1 MPASEHSAQSIDEL
15 AELID
20 QDPRAVRIKCGV
32 PHPLS
37 NFAGP
42 NFVDGLFADI
52 ILAFI
57 HDTVWEEPESNAHK
71 GAMWFLLESERGYYF
86 ACAEAGI
93 DAERLRRHLRKSLER
108 RDR

>member
-1 MPASEHSAQSIDEL
+1 MLYQYPPSPLDEL
-15 AELID
+15 AELIN
-20 QDPRAVRIKCGV
+20 QDPRALRLKCSI
-32 PHPLS
+32 PHPLT

-52 ILAFI
+52 ILDFI

-71 GAMWFLLESERGYYF
+71 GAIWFLLESEQAYYF

-93 DAERLRRHLRKSLER
+93 DSNRLRSHLRKHLPNKLG
-108 RDR
+108 